1 MRRIEAHLCSNDF
14 LIRPYS
20 VFLCSR
26 CKKKNLSMNVF
37 MTEDEISEYNSGIR
51 NKKVFDEWKKK
62 IEYDK

>member
-37 MTEDEISEYNSGIR
+37 MTEDEISKATN
-51 NKKVFDEWKKK
+51 VQAD
-62 IEYDK
+62 